1 MAKKMLFIFNPNSG
15 KGMIKT
21 KLFGIIDIFT
31 KGGYDVTAYPT
42 QKRGDLREQI
52 LSHRGEYDII
62 TVSGGD
68 GTLSEAAGALYRL
81 DPRERI
87 PIGYIPAGSTNDFA
101 VNLGIPADMLEAAQL
116 VVKGCLRECDLGLFN
131 DIPFVY
137 VAGLGAFTDVSYE
150 TPQDIK
156 NLLGH
161 SAYILEG
168 LKRLPTITDI
178 PLTLRVDD
186 VIIERNCLIF
196 MILNSSH
203 VAGVSIKDFYSVD
216 ISDGIFEAVLI
227 ERPENLLTLEQS
239 FSALRRGETKGPG
252 FEVIRGSEF
261 EIKTE
266 QPVKWTLDGEFG
278 GKVSEV
284 RIKVVPRAVTFI
296 GKGNN

>member
-1 MAKKMLFIFNPNSG
+1 
-15 KGMIKT
+15 
-21 KLFGIIDIFT
+21 
-31 KGGYDVTAYPT
+31 
-42 QKRGDLREQI
+42 
-52 LSHRGEYDII
+52 
-62 TVSGGD
+62 
-68 GTLSEAAGALYRL
+68 
-81 DPRERI
+81 
-87 PIGYIPAGSTNDFA
+87 
-101 VNLGIPADMLEAAQL
+101 
-116 VVKGCLRECDLGLFN
+116 
-131 DIPFVY
+131 
-137 VAGLGAFTDVSYE
+137 
-150 TPQDIK
+150 
-156 NLLGH
+156 
-161 SAYILEG
+161 
-168 LKRLPTITDI
+168 
-178 PLTLRVDD
+178 
-186 VIIERNCLIF
+186 